1 MFATF
6 DALGEGALSLPH
18 LPLTAG
24 AGYVE
29 GGWFHDDQYCR
40 AGGSESPA
48 CDELC
53 FEGCCVPGIDFTDYE
68 TVPTS
73 DGTPLETMDNG
84 LDPFYEN
91 FADSLLERLNLEL

>member
-1 MFATF
+1 MIDWF
-6 DALGEGALSLPH
+6 D
-18 LPLTAG
+18 
-24 AGYVE
+24 
-29 GGWFHDDQYCR
+29 DDQYCR

-91 FADSLLERLNLEL
+91 FADSLLERLNLELYHLSAGSQVELMKNEIF